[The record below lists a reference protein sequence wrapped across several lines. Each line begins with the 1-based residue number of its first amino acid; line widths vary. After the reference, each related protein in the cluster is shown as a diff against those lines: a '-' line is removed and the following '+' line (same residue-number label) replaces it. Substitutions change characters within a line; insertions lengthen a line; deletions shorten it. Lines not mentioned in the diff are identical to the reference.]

1 MIDSSPYTFPQF
13 LNGLL
18 HFFVASYV
26 AKYSALSSAVS
37 LGNTLLWRF
46 NRLYVLLR
54 LSIAF
59 VVYITFLTSA
69 ENLNIGTIASQ
80 FCCQLFIEFG

>member
-37 LGNTLLWRF
+37 LGNNKTRNAVWEW
-46 NRLYVLLR
+46 
-54 LSIAF
+54 I
-59 VVYITFLTSA
+59 
-69 ENLNIGTIASQ
+69 
-80 FCCQLFIEFG
+80 C